1 MFAASNCCRACASSW
16 QDDRAAAWAEASTW
30 ACISFGE
37 ISFGDS
43 RRKFWK
49 TQVGVAIFSV
59 RVCSM
64 LDEIGMLEAGKGT
77 RKIRGAGQQAML
89 RANGD
94 KQRGGVI

>member
-1 MFAASNCCRACASSW
+1 
-16 QDDRAAAWAEASTW
+16 
-30 ACISFGE
+30 
-37 ISFGDS
+37 
-43 RRKFWK
+43 
-49 TQVGVAIFSV
+49 
-59 RVCSM
+59 M